1 MTIEF
6 KGSDCPQS
14 FEIFNHSG
22 CLQERIVSNGVTQIT
37 IDVADVIPGIYFLKV
52 NTKLGSLVRK
62 FVKI

>member
-6 KGSDCPQS
+6 KGSDSRQS

-22 CLQERIVSNGVTQIT
+22 CLQERILSNGVTKLT
-37 IDVADVIPGIYFLKV
+37 IDVADVIPGIYFLNV
-52 NTKLGSLVRK
+52 NTKQGSLVWK